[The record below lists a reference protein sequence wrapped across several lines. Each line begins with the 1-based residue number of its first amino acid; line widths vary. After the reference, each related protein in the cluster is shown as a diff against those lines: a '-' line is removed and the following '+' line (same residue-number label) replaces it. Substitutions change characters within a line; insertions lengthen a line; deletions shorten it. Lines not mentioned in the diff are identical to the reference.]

1 VSHNR
6 EETDG
11 FDGLIADLCAI
22 KKFIETTLNK
32 NNRKIKGQKMF
43 FQVAINYGAV
53 GISRELVQVVRIRE
67 QDWDWTTTN

>member
-43 FQVAINYGAV
+43 FSSCHKLWGGGNL
-53 GISRELVQVVRIRE
+53 SRTGTGGQERE